1 MQPSSRRIIR
11 SFRTGALGSACLLGS
26 AVVAA
31 CASQALD
38 VIRAPAV
45 ADGGGGGQ
53 TVALP
58 DAQAGDDGESPI
70 DAGGAPGRKR
80 GVAYGYNSDG
90 DLAALSAG
98 IGWWYNW
105 ALPPDRT
112 LVSSY
117 EAFGVDFVPMVW
129 GGGSLD
135 PAKLAAQVPSGAKYL
150 LTFNEPNFG
159 SQSNLTPTQAAM
171 LWPKIEAFAKTRSLK
186 IVSPSLN
193 YCGNNCNQMNPFT
206 WLDQFFAACAGCQVD
221 YIGAH
226 WYACTVSA
234 LTMVLAQYES
244 KYKKPI
250 WLTEFACLDSPP
262 ITVAA
267 EQQYMK
273 DAVAVLEADPMVF
286 RYSWFTGRSSQQPA
300 VDLLGPDS
308 GVLTPLGQ
316 QYVTLSTP

>member
-1 MQPSSRRIIR
+1 
-11 SFRTGALGSACLLGS
+11 LLGG
-26 AVVAA
+26 AAVAA

-38 VIRAPAV
+38 VIRPPP
-45 ADGGGGGQ
+45 ADGGGGGGP
-53 TVALP
+53 TLGA
-58 DAQAGDDGESPI
+58 DARLGDDGGTDEAAAGKDGSSPMS
-70 DAGGAPGRKR
+70 GAGRKR
-80 GVAYGYNSDG
+80 GIAYGYNSDG

-135 PAKLAAQVPSGAKYL
+135 PAKLAAQVPSGATYL

-159 SQSNLTPTQAAM
+159 TQSNLTPAQAAA
-171 LWPKIEAFAKTRSLK
+171 LWPKIEAFAKSRSLK
-186 IVSPSLN
+186 IVSPALN
-193 YCGNNCNQMNPFT
+193 YCGSNCNQTNPFT
-206 WLDQFFAACAGCQVD
+206 WLDQFFAACSGCQVD
-221 YIGAH
+221 YVGAH
-226 WYACTVSA
+226 WYACTVAA
-234 LTMVLAQYES
+234 LTGYLAQYES

-267 EQQYMK
+267 EEQYMK
-273 DAVAVLEADPMVF
+273 DAVAALEADPMVF

-316 QYVTLSTP
+316 EYVTLSSP